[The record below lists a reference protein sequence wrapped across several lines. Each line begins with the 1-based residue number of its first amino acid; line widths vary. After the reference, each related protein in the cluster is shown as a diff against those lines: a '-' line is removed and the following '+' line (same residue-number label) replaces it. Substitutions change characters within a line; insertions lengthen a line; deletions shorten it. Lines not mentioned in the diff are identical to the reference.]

1 MNTIIKKGKLN
12 GIIDAIP
19 SKSYLHR
26 YLIASILTNKKC
38 ILKVNNKYLSNDIYA
53 SLSCIKALGV
63 DYEIK
68 EDEII
73 LYPLIKKVDVPVLDV
88 LESGSSLRF
97 FIPLSLCLYDKVIF
111 KLSKRLMERGIDG
124 YNDLFTSNDIKVEY
138 KENEISLQ
146 GQIKPNDYIID
157 ASKSSQYVTGMLIAL
172 AYINKNNCL
181 KVDNVT
187 SKPYIDITVDVLN
200 NLGYEIKAD
209 NNQYLIK
216 SYNNVNNIFNIEGD
230 YSNSAFLDAFNYF
243 GSNIQI
249 KGLNLASNQGDKVY
263 LDYFKELNEKKCRID
278 IKNCIDLG
286 PVLFVFSSLK
296 NGGIFTSCSRLKI
309 KESNRLND
317 MIEEMKKYG
326 LKYTLSDDEDTLEIN
341 KVDIDK
347 YHNLTFDS
355 HNDHRLVMAL
365 SLVLSITGG
374 KIINSDAVKKS
385 YPNFFDDLKKLGLEL
400 EVE

>member
-38 ILKVNNKYLSNDIYA
+38 VLKVNTKYLSNDIYA

-73 LYPLIKKVDVPVLDV
+73 LNPLIKKEDIPVLDV

-97 FIPLSLCLYDKVIF
+97 FIPLSLCIYDKVIF

-138 KENEISLQ
+138 QDNEISLQ
-146 GQIKPNDYIID
+146 GKIQPNDYIID
-157 ASKSSQYVTGMLIAL
+157 ASKSSQYVSGMLIAL

-181 KVDNVT
+181 KVDNVA
-187 SKPYIDITVDVLN
+187 SKPYSDITVDVLN
-200 NLGYEIKAD
+200 NLGYEIKAG

-263 LDYFKELNEKKCRID
+263 LDYFKELNKKKCRID

-286 PVLFVFSSLK
+286 PVLFVFASLK

-326 LKYTLSDDEDTLEIN
+326 LKYQLSEDEDTLEID

-347 YHNLTFDS
+347 YQNLTFDS

-385 YPNFFDDLKKLGLEL
+385 YPNFFDDLKLLGLEL

>member
-38 ILKVNNKYLSNDIYA
+38 ILKVNTKYLSNDIYA

-73 LYPLIKKVDVPVLDV
+73 LYPLIKKADVPVLDV

-97 FIPLSLCLYDKVIF
+97 FIPLSLCIYDKVIF

-157 ASKSSQYVTGMLIAL
+157 ASKSSQYVSGMLIAL

-216 SYNNVNNIFNIEGD
+216 SYHNVNNIFNIEGD

-286 PVLFVFSSLK
+286 PVLFVFASLK

-347 YHNLTFDS
+347 YQNLTFDS

>member
-38 ILKVNNKYLSNDIYA
+38 ILKVNTKYLSNDIYA

-73 LYPLIKKVDVPVLDV
+73 LYPLIKKADIPVLDV

-97 FIPLSLCLYDKVIF
+97 FIPLSLCIYDKVIF

-146 GQIKPNDYIID
+146 GQIQPNDYIID
-157 ASKSSQYVTGMLIAL
+157 ASKSSQYVSGMLIAL

-200 NLGYEIKAD
+200 NLGYEIKED

-216 SYNNVNNIFNIEGD
+216 SYHNVNNIFNIEGD

-263 LDYFKELNEKKCRID
+263 LDYFKELNEKKSRID

-286 PVLFVFSSLK
+286 PVLFVFASLK
-296 NGGIFTSCSRLKI
+296 NGGIFTSCCRLKI

-326 LKYTLSDDEDTLEIN
+326 LKYTLSEDEDTLEIN

-347 YHNLTFDS
+347 YQNLTFDS

-385 YPNFFDDLKKLGLEL
+385 YPNFFDDLKLLGLEL